1 MSKQKAWTKYEAALL
16 LEGYIR
22 VVEGKCS
29 KKACVEDLSS
39 KLRAMAVL
47 QGEEIDD
54 IYRNV
59 NGISFQLSSMESAY
73 QGHTVMKPASSLFT
87 EMVHLYRTD
96 PKVYSELLSEAM
108 SMTHEIK
115 MPNRQDFLSWF
126 EEKEGS
132 ALLAQYQ
139 QIFSEI
145 DKYCNRTKS
154 INAGLFDP
162 LSQERILQIQRV
174 MENDKW
180 YRIFHKKQLEEI
192 RTALEFALQYLR
204 EIEAE
209 NTKIVSYNATPVVV
223 DSVST
228 SEEKKGNDELPR
240 ETEPRP
246 ESSSENKPEIKE
258 KQKTYFKDEKEDFYL
273 WLGKDNDLSEKD
285 RKRIVSAIRIC
296 EMFLQDNIS
305 PQYALFSKD
314 VRLVRKSIDILL
326 SDSNFKTKNE
336 ERQGKYYSALQKLGE
351 YNDQRDP
358 NYIPIAVIHEKAADN
373 EQAVAPEVAENL
385 ACETS
390 RPASADTEDA
400 VIAKEDIS
408 VSASNIESAQKG
420 RESLS
425 SNPSSD
431 DSGSELSLSEQI
443 EAVLRKECEK
453 NPYGTTVSF
462 IKGQVPGS
470 TKAKILNIL
479 SSAIWAKYETGAWKY
494 TGIDTASAIRVEAKV
509 PSKELSVSAAH
520 GKDEDLSPKKLES
533 TDEATEAILRIDF
546 ENLPH
551 LAFSKPLKLA
561 YFGKELIGPCA
572 WRELYVRLVEALYVD
587 FPRRFVPGLSFVS
600 ASSIQIDFGN
610 QKMSSKMR
618 SPQKLSIEGQ
628 SMFLETNL
636 SADSIALR
644 IKKLLDRCDV
654 DYEDVEIIYA
664 AASSERTKKADDR
677 ASTTQTERK
686 EKRPDKGEAQIAEEA
701 KTKFVRNAKD
711 QAIMKAD
718 PDAFRSVY
726 YALKEKVRTNP
737 EGCTA
742 TDVFLA
748 LNGKYKRKQIIE
760 ILQTASWAKKVN
772 EYSFLFYDEQR
783 EEKKQQQSEEKA
795 QSIEQEFFAWLPTA
809 VPPGRI
815 IELKRNVPA
824 VDAVLQQRKFLPQ
837 PLFLTTKLCNVEAAE
852 IQARRKLPSQKQRD
866 MASELLRAYAAFL
879 REKKKTSGEP
889 KENREVTPEEGWIR
903 FDFSNAESFF
913 GTVPVYCS
921 VDGQII
927 EEKNWARILVAIA
940 NMEIAK
946 NNPALQS
953 LYKHALIPNRND
965 RPFFLKKAI
974 PGQNCVQLTNG
985 YWINVNFV
993 IPRLM
998 EQIQALCLHC
1008 GYNKR
1013 QVVFY
1018 GLPREMRTAKER
1030 ASERKSMPLEATP
1043 LPPEA
1048 PLYSEILCEKFVR
1061 GFRIG
1066 SGLDMKK
1073 FKRYYE
1079 EKTGGAAEKTD
1090 AQIEAIITRCGIRYD
1105 EKVFAPAA
1113 MLPGELREDLFS
1125 YIRSSLNSGKTALY
1139 YEAIFKEFSE
1149 RFLDHY
1155 IYSADMLKSY
1165 IAYYNNGEFYLD
1177 SKYLSKEKAVEVN
1190 PFDDVKEYLLAAG
1203 VPVESDQICRDLSH
1217 IPQKTVLFILGSNA
1231 EFVNNGVLA
1240 ANGSNSYFFID
1251 VVELTDEDIDN
1262 IAVLIQNGIEEREFL
1277 SGNELIEAIRA
1288 RYPHILESNAQISP
1302 LGMRDA
1308 IKYRLKDRF
1317 SFTGNVI
1324 SRRDQAISMAD
1335 VFAKYAKDH
1344 SEFTIS
1350 ELTTLAEEMKAGVY
1364 FDDVYAHA
1372 LRIDAKRFVSK
1383 DQVHFQVAE
1392 TDAAIENACSAD
1404 YFPLRAIQTFS
1415 FFPDAGYPWNT
1426 VLLESYG
1433 YSFSQKYQLLHAGFN
1448 RTSSVGA
1455 LVKRSS
1461 GIDSFDALLARAL
1474 ADSTEKLDKEA
1485 ALDFFV
1491 KQGYLARRIYS
1502 GIEAVLLDAKAIR
1515 NKKGME

>member
-1 MSKQKAWTKYEAALL
+1 MSKQKPWTKHEAALL

-22 VVEGKCS
+22 VVEGKSS
-29 KKACVEDLSS
+29 KRACVEDVSA

-54 IYRNV
+54 IYRNE

-73 QGHTVMKPASSLFT
+73 QGHTVMKPATALFT
-87 EMVHLYRTD
+87 EIVSLYRTD
-96 PKVYSELLSEAM
+96 RSEFMKLLSEAK
-108 SMTHEIK
+108 SMTYEK
-115 MPNRQDFLSWF
+115 KQPNKQDFLSWF
-126 EEKEGS
+126 QEKEGS

-139 QIFSEI
+139 QVFSEI

-154 INAGLFDP
+154 INSGLFDP

-180 YRIFHKKQLEEI
+180 YRIIHKKQLEEI
-192 RTALEFALQYLR
+192 RRALQFARQYLQ

-209 NTKIVSYNATPVVV
+209 NEKLHSNNSIPAAVESIDTPEEMKGS
-223 DSVST
+223 DMLPTEAEIMHASASK
-228 SEEKKGNDELPR
+228 SE
-240 ETEPRP
+240 
-246 ESSSENKPEIKE
+246 PEIRD
-258 KQKTYFKDEKEDFYL
+258 KQKKYYKDEKEDFYL
-273 WLGKDNDLSEKD
+273 WLGNDNDLSEKE

-305 PQYALFSKD
+305 SRYALFSKD
-314 VRLVRKSIDILL
+314 VSLVRESIDILL
-326 SDSNFKTKNE
+326 SDSKFKTKNE
-336 ERQGKYYSALQKLGE
+336 ERQGKYYFALQKLGE

-358 NYIPIAVIHEKAADN
+358 KYTPRTEINEKAADN
-373 EQAVAPEVAENL
+373 EQAAAPKVAENL
-385 ACETS
+385 AFETS
-390 RPASADTEDA
+390 RPAAADTEDRA
-400 VIAKEDIS
+400 IAKEDIS
-408 VSASNIESAQKG
+408 VSVSNIESAQKEQ
-420 RESLS
+420 ESFS
-425 SNPSSD
+425 PNPSSD
-431 DSGSELSLSEQI
+431 DSGSEPSLSEQI

-462 IKGQVPGS
+462 IKGQIPGS

-479 SSAIWAKYETGAWKY
+479 SSATWAKYETGAWKY
-494 TGIDTASAIRVEAKV
+494 NGIDTASALHVEAEV
-509 PSKELSVSAAH
+509 PFKDLSVSAAH
-520 GKDEDLSPKKLES
+520 GKDEDLSPKKPES
-533 TDEATEAILRIDF
+533 TDEATEAGLRLDF

-610 QKMSSKMR
+610 QKMSFKMR

-654 DYEDVEIIYA
+654 DYEDVEIKYA
-664 AASSERTKKADDR
+664 AASSERTKKADNR
-677 ASTTQTERK
+677 ASTTQIERK
-686 EKRPDKGEAQIAEEA
+686 EKRPDKREAQIAEEA

-742 TDVFLA
+742 TDIFLA

-760 ILQTASWAKKVN
+760 ILQTASWANKVN
-772 EYSFLFYDEQR
+772 DYSFLFYDEQR
-783 EEKKQQQSEEKA
+783 EEKKQQQTEEKA

-815 IELKRNVPA
+815 SELKRNIPA

-852 IQARRKLPSQKQRD
+852 IQARRKLPSQKQKD

-889 KENREVTPEEGWIR
+889 KENSEVTPEEGWIR
-903 FDFSNAESFF
+903 FDFSNAESFY
-913 GTVPVYCS
+913 GTVPVYCLL
-921 VDGQII
+921 DGQTI
-927 EEKNWARILVAIA
+927 EEKNWARVLVTIA
-940 NMEIAK
+940 NMEIAE
-946 NNPALQS
+946 NNLALQS
-953 LYKHALIPNRND
+953 LYKHALISNRND

-974 PGQNCVQLTNG
+974 PGQNCVQLNNG

-1018 GLPREMRTAKER
+1018 GLPREMKPARER
-1030 ASERKSMPLEATP
+1030 SSERKRPVFEATP

-1048 PLYSEILCEKFVR
+1048 PLYSEILSEKFVR

-1079 EKTGGAAEKTD
+1079 GKTGVAVEKTD
-1090 AQIEAIITRCGIRYD
+1090 AQIEAIITRCGILYD
-1105 EKVFAPAA
+1105 EKLFVPAA
-1113 MLPGELREDLFS
+1113 MLPTELREELFS

-1165 IAYYNNGEFYLD
+1165 IAYYNNGEFAY
-1177 SKYLSKEKAVEVN
+1177 V
-1190 PFDDVKEYLLAAG
+1190 
-1203 VPVESDQICRDLSH
+1203 
-1217 IPQKTVLFILGSNA
+1217 
-1231 EFVNNGVLA
+1231 
-1240 ANGSNSYFFID
+1240 
-1251 VVELTDEDIDN
+1251 
-1262 IAVLIQNGIEEREFL
+1262 
-1277 SGNELIEAIRA
+1277 
-1288 RYPHILESNAQISP
+1288 
-1302 LGMRDA
+1302 
-1308 IKYRLKDRF
+1308 
-1317 SFTGNVI
+1317 
-1324 SRRDQAISMAD
+1324 
-1335 VFAKYAKDH
+1335 
-1344 SEFTIS
+1344 
-1350 ELTTLAEEMKAGVY
+1350 
-1364 FDDVYAHA
+1364 
-1372 LRIDAKRFVSK
+1372 
-1383 DQVHFQVAE
+1383 
-1392 TDAAIENACSAD
+1392 
-1404 YFPLRAIQTFS
+1404 
-1415 FFPDAGYPWNT
+1415 
-1426 VLLESYG
+1426 
-1433 YSFSQKYQLLHAGFN
+1433 
-1448 RTSSVGA
+1448 
-1455 LVKRSS
+1455 
-1461 GIDSFDALLARAL
+1461 
-1474 ADSTEKLDKEA
+1474 
-1485 ALDFFV
+1485 
-1491 KQGYLARRIYS
+1491 
-1502 GIEAVLLDAKAIR
+1502 
-1515 NKKGME
+1515 